1 MALFRLQIAL
11 SFLFA
16 STAAAQPPKIIV
28 GSGADGHYLNARVVA
43 KHIGAQVQIVPGGA
57 GLNAANYFYN
67 VSARDGSEIGTFPSR
82 VFLSALVDD
91 PHAKYNLAKM
101 HWLGSFADGRQ
112 SPNIVW
118 TKSGKDLIVGSE
130 GSVLISPIKVITH
143 VLRLKIPEVTGYA
156 DAPSVRLAF
165 ERDEITAVVFN
176 LTGVKISSPHWIGSP
191 QVRPILQYNSGYTR
205 HVEFK
210 DVPAVMERI
219 ADGDKKR
226 LFALFELHGALV
238 RPYALP
244 PNVASNK
251 VIEWKVRFAKLMSD
265 ESYIKD
271 AQKIG
276 LEVTPVSADEAQQIA
291 AQITKADIN
300 LKTSLRSL
308 ASR

>member
-1 MALFRLQIAL
+1 MICHKWF
-11 SFLFA
+11 
-16 STAAAQPPKIIV
+16 V
-28 GSGADGHYLNARVVA
+28 
-43 KHIGAQVQIVPGGA
+43 
-57 GLNAANYFYN
+57 
-67 VSARDGSEIGTFPSR
+67 
-82 VFLSALVDD
+82 
-91 PHAKYNLAKM
+91 
-101 HWLGSFADGRQ
+101 DGRKN
-112 SPNIVW
+112 PNIVW
-118 TKSGKDLIVGSE
+118 VKSGQELIGGSD
-130 GSVLISPIKVITH
+130 GSVSISPFKVLNR
-143 VLRLKIPEVTGYA
+143 VLPNKIREITGYS
-156 DAPSVRLAF
+156 DVNTIRLAF
-165 ERDEITAVVFN
+165 ERNEITAVVFN
-176 LTGVKISSPHWIGSP
+176 LVGVKTVSPHWIGSP

-251 VIEWKVRFAKLMSD
+251 VIEWKVRFAKLMTD